1 MGHFPKK
8 GTQTADLIHVCLGS
22 GAQQAVLPELDFVSV
37 LMPSP
42 PQQEVREDAGE
53 GKMRM
58 RVPRALLAQDQ
69 WTDGPG
75 SDRDV
80 TSSC

>member
-1 MGHFPKK
+1 MGQFPGK

-22 GAQQAVLPELDFVSV
+22 GAASGPTRAGLCECADAFTPR
-37 LMPSP
+37 
-42 PQQEVREDAGE
+42 QEVREDAGE
-53 GKMRM
+53 RKMRM
-58 RVPRALLAQDQ
+58 RVPRVLLAQDQ
-69 WTDGPG
+69 RTEGPG